1 MARYKIQFWLNS
13 EKIDELNVADTV
25 AELKQR
31 RSFSAVVRDGIMI
44 VKELKEGKIDLL
56 LSLYPWVKDAILDMF
71 PPPQPPPTDDI
82 TDLKR
87 MFQQFMEQQ
96 QGRGIPDTRDLNLPL
111 FKAIGGTLPAAPV
124 AKVVDAKP
132 MSADEIADNFM
143 AFLQ

>member
-1 MARYKIQFWLNS
+1 MARFKFNFWLNGS
-13 EKIDELNVADTV
+13 KDDELLV
-25 AELKQR
+25 AETVDELKR
-31 RSFSAVVRDGIMI
+31 NRSFSATVRDGIMI
-44 VKELKEGKIDLL
+44 VNELRQGRVDLL
-56 LSLYPWVKDAILDMF
+56 LRLYPFVKDAILELF

-87 MFQQFMEQQ
+87 MIQQFMEQQ

-111 FKAIGGTLPAAPV
+111 FKAIGGGLPAAPV